1 MHEPTDWVAQTILA
15 HLNTLADQAR
25 ARSSAQIHWYQAQS
39 PDLVHEMFVRD
50 YQALAQVL
58 DTNDNNGL
66 RIYTEQACAERIGRG
81 APAAALISGATLI
94 EDILGPLLYA
104 QAAGPAQAT
113 EANRRVQSI
122 TRNIRMILS
131 AINLQ
136 LLNQPPS
143 ARHF

>member
-1 MHEPTDWVAQTILA
+1 MPEPADWVAQTILA

-25 ARSSAQIHWYQAQS
+25 ARSAAQIPWYQAQS
-39 PDLVHEMFVRD
+39 PDLVREMFVRD
-50 YQALAQVL
+50 FQALARVL

-66 RIYTEQACAERIGRG
+66 RIYTEQACAERISRG

-94 EDILGPLLYA
+94 EDVLGPLLYDQA
-104 QAAGPAQAT
+104 PGPPQAAEAT
-113 EANRRVQSI
+113 RRVQSV

-136 LLNQPPS
+136 LVNQPPA
-143 ARHF
+143 ARRS